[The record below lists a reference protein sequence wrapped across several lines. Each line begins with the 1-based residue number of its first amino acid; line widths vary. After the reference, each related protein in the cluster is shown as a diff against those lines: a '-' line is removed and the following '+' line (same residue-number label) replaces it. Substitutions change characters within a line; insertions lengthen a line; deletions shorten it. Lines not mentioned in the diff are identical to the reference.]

1 MKSKVSYIRDFS
13 EYFWHLQLLD
23 SELADDEYGGV
34 DDITDISKP
43 DKTPFCFPVYSLSH
57 NLVLTIYSENKDFHG
72 YILLEKKLRSL
83 DSFVNLFKRMEG
95 CKKLIICFQS
105 FYSVSV
111 ENHSIDKL
119 IPHVKRWGKVFRA
132 MISGGRLCCEN
143 LYCCQNF
150 RHT

>member
-1 MKSKVSYIRDFS
+1 MHRAIDELGCRLRLLVLSVASCVGQQSGKIEVRRKEILSKF
-13 EYFWHLQLLD
+13 
-23 SELADDEYGGV
+23 
-34 DDITDISKP
+34 ISKP

-57 NLVLTIYSENKDFHG
+57 NLVLIIYSENKDFHG
-72 YILLEKKLRSL
+72 YILLEKQLRSL

-119 IPHVKRWGKVFRA
+119 IPHIKR
-132 MISGGRLCCEN
+132 
-143 LYCCQNF
+143 
-150 RHT
+150 